1 MTNAAVRT
9 LEASARSNA
18 TARLNRFVMSLLLIG
33 TFLLTAG
40 LAGAQTGRQV
50 LVNRSALSA
59 DVLQQLEAFY
69 RVEIPDGSYWYDGIS
84 GLWGYEGGPAL
95 AQIHPGLPLGGPLRF
110 DASGGGTDVVINGRA
125 LHRLEV
131 AALIRS
137 FGAVYPGRYWMN
149 AQFVGGIEGGPAIFD
164 LGAGAS
170 QGDGRSILGHSL
182 TGSVI
187 GGGDYVGFIDGA
199 TGFTCG
205 PDGGCF

>member
-1 MTNAAVRT
+1 MIKSAAQT
-9 LEASARSNA
+9 LDASARNNA
-18 TARLNRFVMSLLLIG
+18 ATRLQRFSSSLLLIG
-33 TFLLTAG
+33 AVLLTVS
-40 LAGAQTGRQV
+40 LASAQNSRQV
-50 LVNRSALSA
+50 LVNRTALSD

-69 RVEIPDGSYWYDGIS
+69 RVQIPDGSYWYDGFS

-110 DASGGGTDVVINGRA
+110 DASGGGTEVVINGRA

-137 FGAVYPGRYWMN
+137 FGSVYPGRYWMN
-149 AQFVGGIEGGPAIFD
+149 AQLVGGIEGGPAIFD
-164 LGAGAS
+164 LGTGAS
-170 QGDGRSILGHSL
+170 QGDGRSPLGHSL

-187 GGGDYVGFIDGA
+187 GGGGYVGFIDGG